1 MKNSKTLQILKT
13 SVFFVLLG
21 LSIVSCKKDHGNYPA
36 PQVKDYHQ
44 TAVTQF
50 VTVSGNKIAYRILG
64 NAQGTPLVM
73 VSALGAS
80 MDDWDPAITNGLAS
94 NNKVILF
101 DLPGV
106 GSSGGTTPDN
116 IADMAAHAVGFIKA
130 LGYNKVNLMGFSM
143 GSFISQQILLTQ
155 PALVNKVILTGTG
168 PKGAQGLSN
177 LPALLAATVGL
188 TPKEVFLK
196 FGFAPS
202 DASQKAGLACYDR
215 VQTRVN
221 NRDSAL
227 TIESETAEITA
238 VLGWAQPY
246 PDALKELQSVTQPV
260 FIAQGE
266 EDVPVPVINSQN
278 MAKSIPN
285 AKLTVYPDSGH
296 SAVFQNY
303 VQFLPAALAFL
314 AK

>member
-1 MKNSKTLQILKT
+1 MKNSKTLQIFKI
-13 SVFFVLLG
+13 SAFFVLLG
-21 LSIVSCKKDHGNYPA
+21 LSIASCKKDYPNN
-36 PQVKDYHQ
+36 QDYHQ

-50 VTVSGNKIAYRILG
+50 VVVSGTRIAYRVLG

-80 MDDWDPAITNGLAS
+80 MDDWDPAITDGLAS
-94 NNKVILF
+94 KNKVILF

-106 GSSGGTTPDN
+106 GWSGGTTPDN
-116 IADMAAHAVGFIKA
+116 IADMASDAVAFIKA
-130 LGYNKVNLMGFSM
+130 LGYSKVNLMGFSM

-155 PALVNKVILTGTG
+155 PVLVNKVILTGTG

-177 LPALLAATVGL
+177 LPALLATTVGL

-202 DASQKAGLACYDR
+202 DTSQKAGLACYDR
-215 VQTRVN
+215 VQKRT

-227 TIESETAEITA
+227 STASETAEITA
-238 VLGWAQPY
+238 VLGWAKPY

-266 EDVPVPVINSQN
+266 EDVPVPVINAEN

-285 AKLTVYPDSGH
+285 AILTVYPDSGH